1 MPPAVCWQDLSIW
14 VPTPSLSNCQSL
26 KGGLPGDHR
35 APVTLSSSPL
45 VQFPQAASYQL
56 PASSCLGKTC
66 SVCDGWDGPHT
77 CAPIAAAP
85 EAWDA
90 VGSRSS
96 EEAPPLRTS
105 PGPWSSSALPHSP
118 GWAASAF
125 RASSP
130 AHDPRCFEQVS
141 KWNKIKETNRPI
153 TTLMIKKGCL
163 YSQRSSSFYLAWR
176 LIKPQHLTSAYR
188 SPHLCQK

>member
-1 MPPAVCWQDLSIW
+1 MLTRPQHLGSHTIPQQLPVPNRRPPRWSQGPCDTFIFSSCSVS
-14 VPTPSLSNCQSL
+14 PGCQI
-26 KGGLPGDHR
+26 
-35 APVTLSSSPL
+35 
-45 VQFPQAASYQL
+45 

-188 SPHLCQK
+188 SPHLCQE